1 MPHMSVRLP
10 VADAPESVGDRRVGL
25 SASVLSDLGVDPGE
39 AVSVRG
45 GRTTV
50 AVAARVDGD
59 PGGACLPEP
68 IRRNADA
75 DLGDAVTVEPAGAV
89 SASAVTLRLDESM
102 DLTRAAAALR
112 RRLDGTAVSV
122 DDEVEATLLGGAL
135 TLAFV
140 VEDVTPSS
148 PGIVGEETEIDVV
161 TDEGTGAVVS
171 EPDLP
176 DGDSVVP
183 AATFRE
189 LREAAATRL
198 DGRESFAAAGR
209 PTTLGLL
216 LQGPRGAGKTTLVE
230 AVAAAVGATLVTASA
245 ARLRGE
251 SAGDRERRLDRVV
264 EAASDADRAVVLLD
278 DLEVLGDD
286 GAAATLGDR
295 LRETLDELRAA
306 DGTVVVGVTT
316 DAERVPEAL
325 RRGGRFD
332 REVELAPLSVEDR
345 EAALKSVARDV
356 PLAMDVDFA
365 ETATRING
373 FVLADI
379 AVLVDAALERA
390 VRREGRTAVRQADL
404 NGAMESV
411 DPGGLRD
418 VAVEFPSV
426 SWDEVGGLEAAKRE
440 IVRAV
445 YWPLEYADRFERAGI
460 EPPSGVL
467 LYGPPGTG
475 KTLLARA
482 AASLSDANFISVNGP
497 ELLNRYVGASEQA
510 VRDLFAT
517 ARENAPAVVF
527 FDEVDAVSPKR
538 SGDDTGAGERVVSQL
553 LTELDGLEPLTDV
566 VVVAATNR
574 PDSIDEALL
583 RPGRIEKAVE
593 TPLPDEAAR
602 REILA
607 IHARDTPTT
616 PAVDID
622 ELAARTAGYSG
633 GDIAALVREAAML
646 AIEET
651 IVDEDGDAAG
661 PSESI
666 AVGVDHFERALAE
679 TAPSVTDPGER
690 PRAPQE

>member
-1 MPHMSVRLP
+1 MSVRLP
-10 VADAPESVGDRRVGL
+10 VADVPASVGDRRVGL
-25 SASVLSDLGVDPGE
+25 SASVLADLGVDPGD

-45 GRTTV
+45 GRRTV

-59 PGGACLPEP
+59 PGGVCLPEP

-75 DLGDAVTVEPAGAV
+75 DLGETVTVEPADAAA
-89 SASAVTLRLDESM
+89 ASTVTLRLDESM
-102 DLTRAAAALR
+102 DLTRAASALR
-112 RRLDGTAVSV
+112 RRLNGTAVSV
-122 DDEVEATLLGGAL
+122 DDQVEATLLGGAL
-135 TLAFV
+135 ALTFV
-140 VEDVTPSS
+140 VEEVTPAS
-148 PGIVGEETEIDVV
+148 PGVVDEGTEIDVV
-161 TDEGTGAVVS
+161 TDEGAAAVIRDPGALD
-171 EPDLP
+171 PDRI
-176 DGDSVVP
+176 VP

-189 LREAAATRL
+189 LREVVGTRL
-198 DGRESFAAAGR
+198 DGRKSFAAAGR
-209 PTTLGLL
+209 PTTLGVLL
-216 LQGPRGAGKTTLVE
+216 HGPRGAGKTTLVE
-230 AVAAAVGATLVTASA
+230 AVAAAVDATLIRASA
-245 ARLRGE
+245 ARLHGE
-251 SAGDRERRLDRVV
+251 SVNDRERRLDRVV
-264 EAASDADRAVVLLD
+264 EAAGDAERAVVLLD
-278 DLEVLGDD
+278 DLEVLGED

-295 LRETLDELRAA
+295 LRDTLDELRATH
-306 DGTVVVGVTT
+306 GTVVVGVTT
-316 DAERVPEAL
+316 DEECVPAAL

-332 REVELAPLSVEDR
+332 REMELAPLSVEDR
-345 EAALKSVARDV
+345 EAALESVARDV

-373 FVLADI
+373 FVVADV

-390 VRREGRTAVRQADL
+390 VRREGRTAVQQADL
-404 NGAMESV
+404 DEAMELIE
-411 DPGGLRD
+411 PGGLRN
-418 VAVEFPSV
+418 VAVDVPSV

-445 YWPLEYADRFERAGI
+445 YWPLEYAERFERAGI

-527 FDEVDAVSPKR
+527 FDEVDAISPKR
-538 SGDDTGAGERVVSQL
+538 RGDDTGAGERVVSQL

-574 PDSIDEALL
+574 PDSIDTALL

-607 IHARDTPTT
+607 IHARNTPTG
-616 PAVDID
+616 PGVDFD
-622 ELAARTAGYSG
+622 VLAERTAGYSG
-633 GDIAALVREAAML
+633 GDLAALVREAAML

-651 IVDEDGDAAG
+651 IVDAGTAA
-661 PSESI
+661 PATDEITVSVE
-666 AVGVDHFERALAE
+666 HFERALAE
-679 TAPSVTDPGER
+679 TAPSVTER
-690 PRAPQE
+690 EEPPTPPRE

>member
-1 MPHMSVRLP
+1 MSVRLP
-10 VADAPESVGDRRVGL
+10 VADAHATVGDRRVGL
-25 SASVLSDLGVDPGE
+25 SASVCSDLGIEHGD

-68 IRRNADA
+68 IRKNTDA
-75 DLGDAVTVEPAGAV
+75 DLGDAVTIEPVDAV
-89 SASAVTLRLDESM
+89 AASTVTLRLDESM

-112 RRLDGTAVSV
+112 RRLGGTAVSV
-122 DDEVEATLLGGAL
+122 GDEVEATLLGGAL
-135 TLAFV
+135 ALTFV
-140 VEDVTPSS
+140 VEEVSPSS
-148 PGIVGEETEIDVV
+148 PGIVREETEIDVV
-161 TDEGTGAVVS
+161 TGGETAAVIRD
-171 EPDLP
+171 PDVP
-176 DGDSVVP
+176 DADRIVP
-183 AATFRE
+183 STTFRE

-198 DGRESFAAAGR
+198 DGAESFAAAGR

-216 LQGPRGAGKTTLVE
+216 LHGPRGAGKTTLVE
-230 AVAAAVGATLVTASA
+230 AVAAAVDATLIRVSA

-264 EAASDADRAVVLLD
+264 EAARNAERAVVLLD
-278 DLEVLGDD
+278 DLDVLGDD
-286 GAAATLGDR
+286 GGGAALGDR
-295 LRETLDELRAA
+295 LRGTLDALRDA

-316 DAERVPEAL
+316 DEERVPAAL

-332 REVELAPLSVEDR
+332 REIELAPLSVEDR
-345 EAALKSVARDV
+345 REAVESVARDV
-356 PLAMDVDFA
+356 PLAADVDLA

-404 NGAMESV
+404 DRAMESIE
-411 DPGGLRD
+411 PGGLRD

-527 FDEVDAVSPKR
+527 FDEVDAISPKR
-538 SGDDTGAGERVVSQL
+538 RGDDTGAGERVVSQL

-574 PDSIDEALL
+574 PDSIDKALL

-607 IHARDTPTT
+607 IHTRNTP
-616 PAVDID
+616 VDSGVD
-622 ELAARTAGYSG
+622 LGALAGRTGGYSG
-633 GDIAALVREAAML
+633 GDLAALVREAAML

-651 IVDEDGDAAG
+651 IVDGGTAAAT
-661 PSESI
+661 SDDV
-666 AVGVDHFERALAE
+666 AVSAEHFERALAE
-679 TAPSVTDPGER
+679 TGPSVTEREDP
-690 PRAPQE
+690 PAPPQE

>member
-1 MPHMSVRLP
+1 MSVRLP
-10 VADAPESVGDRRVGL
+10 VADAPASLGDRRVGL
-25 SASVLSDLGVDPGE
+25 SASVLSDLGVDPGG

-50 AVAARVDGD
+50 AVAAAVDGD

-75 DLGDAVTVEPAGAV
+75 DLGDTVTVEPADAGPA
-89 SASAVTLRLDESM
+89 ATVTLRLDESM

-112 RRLDGTAVSV
+112 RRLEGTAVSV
-122 DDEVEATLLGGAL
+122 GDEVTATLLGGAL
-135 TLAFV
+135 TLTFV
-140 VEDVTPSS
+140 VEDVAPSS
-148 PGIVGEETEIDVV
+148 PGVVGEETEIDVT
-161 TDEGTGAVVS
+161 TDEGTAAVVDD
-171 EPDLP
+171 PDLP
-176 DGDSVVP
+176 DADNVVP

-209 PTTLGLL
+209 PTTLGILIE
-216 LQGPRGAGKTTLVE
+216 GPRGAGKTTLVE
-230 AVAAAVGATLVTASA
+230 SVAAAVDATLVRASA

-251 SAGDRERRLDRVV
+251 GAGDRDRRLDRVV
-264 EAASDADRAVVLLD
+264 EAASVADRAVVLLD

-295 LRETLDELRAA
+295 LRETLDELRAG

-316 DAERVPEAL
+316 DAERVPESL

-332 REVELAPLSVEDR
+332 REVELAPLSVADR

-365 ETATRING
+365 ATATRING
-373 FVLADI
+373 FVLADV

-404 NGAMESV
+404 DAAMESV

-418 VAVEFPSV
+418 VAVDVPSV

-497 ELLNRYVGASEQA
+497 ELLNRYVGASERA

-527 FDEVDAVSPKR
+527 FDEVDAISPKR
-538 SGDDTGAGERVVSQL
+538 RGDDTGAGERVVSQL

-607 IHARDTPTT
+607 IHTRNTPTT
-616 PAVDID
+616 AAVDLD
-622 ELAARTAGYSG
+622 ALAARTAGYSG
-633 GDIAALVREAAML
+633 GDLAALVREAAML

-651 IVDEDGDAAG
+651 IVDEGGGADGPREA
-661 PSESI
+661 I
-666 AVGVDHFERALAE
+666 AVDADHFERALAE
-679 TAPSVTDPGER
+679 TAPSVDEPGD
-690 PRAPQE
+690 RAATPPD

>member
-1 MPHMSVRLP
+1 MSVRLP
-10 VADAPESVGDRRVGL
+10 VANAPESIGDRRVGL
-25 SASVLSDLGVDPGE
+25 SPSVLSDLGVDPGA

-50 AVAARVDGD
+50 AVVAAVDDD
-59 PGGACLPEP
+59 PGGACLPGP
-68 IRRNADA
+68 IRRNADV
-75 DLGDAVTVEPAGAV
+75 DPGDTVTVEPADPAA
-89 SASAVTLRLDESM
+89 ASAVTLRLDESM

-112 RRLDGTAVSV
+112 RRIEGTAVSV
-122 DDEVEATLLGGAL
+122 GDEVEATLLGGAL
-135 TLAFV
+135 SLSFAV
-140 VEDVTPSS
+140 DDVAPSS
-148 PGIVGEETEIDVV
+148 PGIVGEETEIDVT
-161 TDEGTGAVVS
+161 TDEGTAAVVS
-171 EPDLP
+171 KPDAADS
-176 DGDSVVP
+176 DGVVP
-183 AATFRE
+183 AATFRD

-209 PTTLGLL
+209 ATTLGLL
-216 LQGPRGAGKTTLVE
+216 LEGPRGAGKTTLVE
-230 AVAAAVGATLVTASA
+230 AVAAAVDATLVTASA

-251 SAGDRERRLDRVV
+251 SAGDRDRRLDRVV
-264 EAASDADRAVVLLD
+264 EAAGDADRAVVLLD

-286 GAAATLGDR
+286 GAGATLGDR
-295 LRETLDELRAA
+295 LRETLDELRAT
-306 DGTVVVGVTT
+306 DGTVVVGATT

-345 EAALKSVARDV
+345 EEALRRVARDV
-356 PLAMDVDFA
+356 PLAMDVDFPA
-365 ETATRING
+365 TATRING
-373 FVLADI
+373 FVLADV

-404 NGAMESV
+404 DRAMESI

-418 VAVEFPSV
+418 VAVDVPSV

-527 FDEVDAVSPKR
+527 FDEVDAISPKR
-538 SGDDTGAGERVVSQL
+538 RGDDTGAGERVVSQL

-607 IHARDTPTT
+607 IHTRNTPTT
-616 PAVDID
+616 SAVDLD
-622 ELAARTAGYSG
+622 ALAARTAGYSG

-651 IVDEDGDAAG
+651 IVDEDGDADGLHEA
-661 PSESI
+661 I
-666 AVGVDHFERALAE
+666 AVDVDHFERALAE
-679 TAPSVTDPGER
+679 TAPSVTEPEELT
-690 PRAPQE
+690 ASTQE

>member
-1 MPHMSVRLP
+1 RA
-10 VADAPESVGDRRVGL
+10 AD
-25 SASVLSDLGVDPGE
+25 
-39 AVSVRG
+39 
-45 GRTTV
+45 
-50 AVAARVDGD
+50 D
-59 PGGACLPEP
+59 PGGICLPDP

-75 DLGDAVTVEPAGAV
+75 DLGDEVTVEPVDAAA
-89 SASAVTLRLDESM
+89 ASAVTLRLDESM
-102 DLTRAAAALR
+102 DLARAATALR
-112 RRLDGTAVSV
+112 RRLAGTAVSV
-122 DDEVEATLLGGAL
+122 GDEVEATLLGGAL
-135 TLAFV
+135 TLTFV
-140 VEDVTPSS
+140 VEDVVPTS
-148 PGIVGEETEIDVV
+148 PGIVGEATEIDVA
-161 TDEGTGAVVS
+161 TDEGTAAVVS
-171 EPDLP
+171 EPETP
-176 DGDSVVP
+176 DTGRIAP

-216 LQGPRGAGKTTLVE
+216 LEGPRGAGKTTLVE
-230 AVAAAVGATLVTASA
+230 AVAAAVDATLVSASA

-251 SAGDRERRLDRVV
+251 RAADPDRRLDRVV

-278 DLEVLGDD
+278 DLELLGDD
-286 GAAATLGDR
+286 GAGATLGDR
-295 LRETLDELRAA
+295 LRETLDELRAT

-379 AVLVDAALERA
+379 AVLLDAALERA
-390 VRREGRTAVRQADL
+390 IRREGRTAVRQADIDR
-404 NGAMESV
+404 AMESI

-497 ELLNRYVGASEQA
+497 ELLNRYVGASERA

-527 FDEVDAVSPKR
+527 FDEVDAISPKR

-593 TPLPDEAAR
+593 TPLPDEPAR
-602 REILA
+602 RDILA
-607 IHARDTPTT
+607 IHTRNTPTT
-616 PAVDID
+616 PTVDLD
-622 ELAARTAGYSG
+622 ALAARTAGYSG

-651 IVDEDGDAAG
+651 IVDGGGAGGDDADGGGADGDDADG

-679 TAPSVTDPGER
+679 TTPSVTDRGEQ
-690 PRAPQE
+690 AVSPQD

>member
-1 MPHMSVRLP
+1 M
-10 VADAPESVGDRRVGL
+10 
-25 SASVLSDLGVDPGE
+25 
-39 AVSVRG
+39 
-45 GRTTV
+45 
-50 AVAARVDGD
+50 
-59 PGGACLPEP
+59 
-68 IRRNADA
+68 
-75 DLGDAVTVEPAGAV
+75 TVEPVDAV
-89 SASAVTLRLDESM
+89 AASAVTLRLDERM
-102 DLTRAAAALR
+102 DLTRAGAALR

-135 TLAFV
+135 NLTFV
-140 VEDVTPSS
+140 VEDVAPSS
-148 PGIVGEETEIDVV
+148 PGIASEETEIEVE
-161 TDEGTGAVVS
+161 TGEGTAAVVS
-171 EPDLP
+171 EPSVSAT
-176 DGDSVVP
+176 DSVVP
-183 AATFRE
+183 AETFRE

-216 LQGPRGAGKTTLVE
+216 LRGPRGAGKTTLVE
-230 AVAAAVGATLVTASA
+230 AVAAAVDATLVRASA

-251 SAGDRERRLDRVV
+251 GAGDRERRLDRVV

-306 DGTVVVGVTT
+306 DGTVAIGVTT

-332 REVELAPLSVEDR
+332 REVDLAPLSVADRR
-345 EAALKSVARDV
+345 EALESVARDV

-373 FVLADI
+373 FVLADVT
-379 AVLVDAALERA
+379 VLVDVALERA
-390 VRREGRTAVRQADL
+390 IRRDGRTAVRQSDVDH
-404 NGAMESV
+404 AMDVVEPS
-411 DPGGLRD
+411 GLRD

-426 SWDEVGGLEAAKRE
+426 AWDDVGGLEAAKRE

-497 ELLNRYVGASEQA
+497 ELLDRYVGASEQA

-527 FDEVDAVSPKR
+527 FDEVDAISPKR
-538 SGDDTGAGERVVSQL
+538 RSDDTGAGERVVSQL

-566 VVVAATNR
+566 VFVAATNR
-574 PDSIDEALL
+574 PDMIDEALL
-583 RPGRIEKAVE
+583 RPGRIEKTVE
-593 TPLPDEAAR
+593 TPLPDEPAR
-602 REILA
+602 REILR
-607 IHARDTPTT
+607 IHARDTPT
-616 PAVDID
+616 AEMVDFD
-622 ELAARTAGYSG
+622 ALAERTAGYSG
-633 GDIAALVREAAML
+633 GDLAALVREAAML
-646 AIEET
+646 AIEDT
-651 IVDEDGDAAG
+651 ITDDGRNGDLTVDA
-661 PSESI
+661 
-666 AVGVDHFERALAE
+666 DHFERALAE
-679 TAPSVTDPGER
+679 TTPSVGD
-690 PRAPQE
+690 APDRDGAFQR